1 MGTVKS
7 ITLRARP
14 GTMDRSGMVL
24 EQRYEVREVKRIK
37 AMEALAPSEVD
48 SIRAS
53 DVQDEL
59 S

>member
-1 MGTVKS
+1 
-7 ITLRARP
+7 
-14 GTMDRSGMVL
+14 MDRSGMVL